1 MSSDP
6 ITMAEL
12 RLHVPQSSEPELV
25 GWLSQVGDN
34 IRVSFSPQYVAN
46 PLRPTLSTLY
56 KGANDEQ
63 TRAILTAVNDERLV
77 RIGRLPSY
85 FSNLLPEGHNRE
97 RLAERRGVATSDEFQ
112 LLAAAGHDLL
122 GALEVLPAHDV
133 PTSVIEL
140 HATKNLEPVEAWAVA
155 APTEDG
161 FSLGGVVEKFSMV
174 HDGHRYVIRRGTEAG
189 EFIGKLPSTR
199 FPDLVDNEATCY
211 RLAEA
216 VGVHH
221 AGGEARPIEE
231 LGIAVKLPEE
241 FTHYLHVRRF
251 DRMRLDGG
259 TVKRVHFEELAQ
271 AVGIDPRNKY
281 KNINAGMVSLLKML
295 KASPA
300 SSIREQEEV
309 FRRWTMFSL
318 MGGTDA
324 HLKNWAIGYPD
335 GIHPSLAPAY
345 DLVCVSC
352 YFDPNDPQQLAQ
364 NRAMDRAIRLW
375 NEDAAAALARDA
387 GILQVNRMR
396 KVVRDTALLA
406 AKEWPAILAS
416 APDRLRV
423 EVTARLKELVVRKP
437 PTATSTKIAPRT

>member
-12 RLHVPQSSEPELV
+12 RLHVPQSSEPELI

-34 IRVSFSPQYVAN
+34 IRVSFAPHYVSNPQ
-46 PLRPTLSTLY
+46 RPTLSSLY
-56 KGANDEQ
+56 RGASDEQ

-77 RIGRLPSY
+77 RIGRLPTY

-133 PTSVIEL
+133 PPSVIEL
-140 HATKNLEPVEAWAVA
+140 HATKNLEPIEAWAVA

-199 FPDLVDNEATCY
+199 FPDLVANESTCY

-216 VGVHH
+216 VGVRH

-231 LGIAVKLPEE
+231 LGIPVKLPPE

-251 DRMRLDGG
+251 DRARQEDGTIKRL
-259 TVKRVHFEELAQ
+259 HFEELAQ
-271 AVGIDPRNKY
+271 AVGIDPRHKY
-281 KNINAGMVSLLKML
+281 KNIQAGMVSLLKLL
-295 KASPA
+295 KASPV
-300 SSIREQEEV
+300 SSVQEQEEV
-309 FRRWTMFSL
+309 FRRWTLFSL

-335 GIHPSLAPAY
+335 GINPSLAPAY

-352 YFDPNDPQQLAQ
+352 YFDPDDHKQLAQ

-375 NEDAAAALARDA
+375 NEDAAADLARDA
-387 GILQVNRMR
+387 GLLQVNRMR
-396 KVVRDTALLA
+396 RVVRETAMLA
-406 AKEWPAILAS
+406 AKAWPEILED

-423 EVTARLKELVVRKP
+423 EVKARLQELVPARTPRAVVSHSP
-437 PTATSTKIAPRT
+437 AT